1 MILNLNG
8 ISQVYWSIKCS
19 YFLLCVPPYLSF
31 SICLQL
37 CFLFECTFICT
48 KSWNYLKVCPYFNL
62 VWFACLLGLQLLL
75 WHLFVCLFL
84 PCVLFIS
91 CPNNSLILPFITPT
105 FLSLLSCLF
114 LWSMQNT
121 CETAG
126 SGIQSHWPSF
136 LRRAL
141 WTCVHFTSYLLRI
154 PGRYPGIVL
163 IVLLKLIYR
172 NISAISCY
180 WNQDN
185 LCEH

>member
-1 MILNLNG
+1 MASAKFIDLSSVLIFFFVFLPIFHSLSACSSVSCLN
-8 ISQVYWSIKCS
+8 VH
-19 YFLLCVPPYLSF
+19 LSVLETIF
-31 SICLQL
+31 RSAHI
-37 CFLFECTFICT
+37 F
-48 KSWNYLKVCPYFNL
+48 

-84 PCVLFIS
+84 PCVPFIS
-91 CPNNSLILPFITPT
+91 CPNNSPILPFITPT

-114 LWSMQNT
+114 LRSMQNT

-163 IVLLKLIYR
+163 IVLLQLIYR